1 MWLQRIYGRAKKR
14 VNPCHLGGQAPRT
27 ENEMGIKEQIQPA
40 ADMPDTH
47 RRAAHGKPHGAYKG
61 MLSDKNKKPPLEYYG
76 GWVDLV
82 NEGSK
87 NTHNLIRESQ
97 DLCRALREG
106 YPREGNAYPKDA
118 QEIISKIQDA
128 KQRLNIERNLILF
141 DALLEDSE
149 LTPSKPIQNSGL
161 VVHHVMEE
169 SGKNHHAHWKTRT
182 STFFL
187 EFNKGHKCCPTL
199 DEWKQITAQTHE
211 NTNSRLKTWLV
222 KAYTDDI
229 GMRTEEEANAILES
243 GVVEHLVKTTLDHDI
258 VDWVDKRDPFT
269 TPGINVQSGLDEANT
284 MATKLID
291 KQGGHFLRYVYLE
304 LTHETDKREYT
315 HKIRLHYGACDPM
328 KNTLVCHVVSTED
341 FKPGFVHPAT
351 AETFEQ
357 QYNWR
362 EEIVCIPKIVEQINK
377 HMKEKTDL
385 IEELTPS
392 IKMIHKT
399 SVEDPSLQN
408 DSGNEEDFQDAHEH
422 LHDDNEPL
430 HDDNEP
436 PALIEPI
443 SHMLFTYFAPRASF
457 PDNDGITSFS
467 DSFSV
472 LYVRVMVGEKIYKF
486 TVFSQLIPPVKRRM
500 TYHFDTGH
508 KYKEGHYMN
517 LVDEHGKH
525 LIYDPVITE
534 FYQKQDQKR
543 ADVFYRDQQGVPY
556 TVQIKVVDGAR
567 HPTVR
572 MCEWL
577 AGIESKVPKLLSD
590 LKETRAYTDL
600 KNGEDLANRERQHV
614 NCYHKVYH
622 VKQQGFRT
630 RYYPGA
636 AQHYKQRW
644 FHGAPVKTPNFKSEF
659 TLLPPNP
666 RRALQLGSQVHPDPG
681 NHAMSTIVVDL
692 AEIKRFI
699 NSMVQSNLQ
708 SSQEKAL

>member
-243 GVVEHLVKTTLDHDI
+243 GVVEHLAKTTLKHELFHWDN
-258 VDWVDKRDPFT
+258 KLDPFT
-269 TPGINVQSGLDEANT
+269 TPGIDVESGLDEANT
-284 MATKLID
+284 MA
-291 KQGGHFLRYVYLE
+291 Q
-304 LTHETDKREYT
+304 
-315 HKIRLHYGACDPM
+315 
-328 KNTLVCHVVSTED
+328 NTS
-341 FKPGFVHPAT
+341 
-351 AETFEQ
+351 
-357 QYNWR
+357 
-362 EEIVCIPKIVEQINK
+362 
-377 HMKEKTDL
+377 
-385 IEELTPS
+385 
-392 IKMIHKT
+392 
-399 SVEDPSLQN
+399 
-408 DSGNEEDFQDAHEH
+408 
-422 LHDDNEPL
+422 
-430 HDDNEP
+430 
-436 PALIEPI
+436 
-443 SHMLFTYFAPRASF
+443 
-457 PDNDGITSFS
+457 
-467 DSFSV
+467 
-472 LYVRVMVGEKIYKF
+472 
-486 TVFSQLIPPVKRRM
+486 
-500 TYHFDTGH
+500 
-508 KYKEGHYMN
+508 
-517 LVDEHGKH
+517 
-525 LIYDPVITE
+525 
-534 FYQKQDQKR
+534 
-543 ADVFYRDQQGVPY
+543 
-556 TVQIKVVDGAR
+556 
-567 HPTVR
+567 
-572 MCEWL
+572 
-577 AGIESKVPKLLSD
+577 
-590 LKETRAYTDL
+590 
-600 KNGEDLANRERQHV
+600 
-614 NCYHKVYH
+614 
-622 VKQQGFRT
+622 
-630 RYYPGA
+630 
-636 AQHYKQRW
+636 
-644 FHGAPVKTPNFKSEF
+644 
-659 TLLPPNP
+659 
-666 RRALQLGSQVHPDPG
+666 
-681 NHAMSTIVVDL
+681 
-692 AEIKRFI
+692 
-699 NSMVQSNLQ
+699 
-708 SSQEKAL
+708 